1 MQINYLS
8 LNNFRNYSFAEFDF
22 KPGFNL
28 LLGANGQGKTNAVE
42 SIVFLATQTSHRTSS
57 HKALIQQGFE
67 EAIVRAKLS
76 NEGREALI
84 EAKVLEKGS
93 NKYFLN
99 KQSVTGREVQQVLNA
114 VIFAPEDLQIVRGDP
129 SVRRSFI
136 DQILISRYPAAV
148 TSLSEYERAIRHKS
162 SLLKSLRYS
171 QVSDNL
177 QQTLSLWNEKIVEL
191 GAQIVFYRHQVIS
204 DLKPFV
210 SDAYLK
216 IAGSDHSPKITMKE
230 SHRNVSRETKG
241 SLVEGSE
248 DVVSRETIRRSM
260 EQRLQEVATDE
271 LDKGQ
276 CLVGPHRDDLSF
288 YLNDLPVKGYAS
300 HGETWSFVLSLKLG
314 VARLFSEESLSGDP
328 VIILDDVFAELD
340 RNRQQRL
347 VSEISSFQQVIVTA
361 AVADDVPKSIEKNV
375 FIIHEGEVTR
385 SE

>member
-22 KPGFNL
+22 EPGFNL

-57 HKALIQQGFE
+57 QKALIEQGFE
-67 EAIVRAKLS
+67 EAVLRAKLS
-76 NEGREALI
+76 NKDREALI
-84 EAKVLEKGS
+84 EAKILKKGS

-114 VIFAPEDLQIVRGDP
+114 VIFAPEDLQIVRGEP
-129 SVRRSFI
+129 SVRRNFI

-171 QVSDNL
+171 QTSDNL
-177 QQTLSLWNEKIVEL
+177 RQTLTLWNEKIVEL
-191 GAQIVFYRHQVIS
+191 GAQIVFYRHQVIN
-204 DLKPFV
+204 DLKPYV
-210 SDAYLK
+210 SDSYLK
-216 IAGSDHSPKITMKE
+216 IAGSDHNPEITMKE
-230 SHRNVSRETKG
+230 SHQNVSRETNDSFKSEVKG
-241 SLVEGSE
+241 
-248 DVVSRETIRRSM
+248 VVSRETIRSLM
-260 EQRLQEVATDE
+260 EQRLQEVAVDE
-271 LDKGQ
+271 IDKGQ

-288 YLNDLPVKGYAS
+288 YLNKLPVKGYAS
-300 HGETWSFVLSLKLG
+300 HGEIWSFVLSLKLG
-314 VARLFSEESLSGDP
+314 VARLFSEESPSGDP

-361 AVADDVPKSIEKNV
+361 AVADDVPKSIEKIV
-375 FIIHEGEVTR
+375 FIIHDGEVTR
-385 SE
+385 CE